1 MIILSIN
8 LLILSVGLLIVGL
21 IKPGWILFWMEKP
34 GRMPIIILSSVLFMI
49 GVVMFTEANLENES
63 GEKAPPATLV
73 KEVSE
78 TPVPASDDKTKTIK
92 EVK

>member
-49 GVVMFTEANLENES
+49 GVVMFTEANLENENTT
-63 GEKAPPATLV
+63 KASPTTLA

-78 TPVPASDDKTKTIK
+78 SPVPTVIDKTKTIK

>member
-34 GRMPIIILSSVLFMI
+34 GRMPIIILSSVLFMV
-49 GVVMFTEANLENES
+49 GVVMFTEANLENENAK
-63 GEKAPPATLV
+63 KAPPATQV

-78 TPVPASDDKTKTIK
+78 RPVPASDDKTKTIK

>member
-34 GRMPIIILSSVLFMI
+34 GRMPIIILSSVLFMV
-49 GVVMFTEANLENES
+49 GVVMFTEANLEKVN
-63 GEKAPPATLV
+63 ANPPPVSQT
-73 KEVSE
+73 KEASE
-78 TPVPASDDKTKTIK
+78 TPVPAVDEKTKTIK

>member
-49 GVVMFTEANLENES
+49 GVVMFTEANLENENAT
-63 GEKAPPATLV
+63 KTPPATQA

-78 TPVPASDDKTKTIK
+78 TPVPAVDDKTKTIK